1 MNIDELKSLRKAN
14 LKELYN
20 KGKISEDVYK
30 NLTLRIDTA
39 DNINQIN
46 SVMSEVVNVPT
57 SNSVKNKKTATADS
71 SSASYL
77 DSDVTSKEYL
87 DSLAETAYKNY
98 AGLMVDPNGPQ
109 AQQYRTDMLNAINAE
124 EAQYNATL
132 NNLELD
138 AYRQIGYQQQE
149 LENQIAENR
158 LKAIKSGTTSAQLA
172 AQQLNNMFAAQ
183 SGAAQIAQQAM
194 SDRLSAAQQYSQ
206 MRNTGLTTGLYDTIN
221 NNRQALATT
230 GAQNYAV
237 MGSYGSY
244 INSQLANIQAN
255 KALYDTLGKDK
266 YTEILNPVK

>member
-20 KGKISEDVYK
+20 RGKISEDVYK

-39 DNINQIN
+39 DNIDQIN
-46 SVMSEVVNVPT
+46 SVMSEVVNVPAA
-57 SNSVKNKKTATADS
+57 NSVKNKKTATADS
-71 SSASYL
+71 PSASYL
-77 DSDVTSKEYL
+77 DNDVTSKEYL

-98 AGLMVDPNGPQ
+98 AGLMVDPNGLQ

-194 SDRLSAAQQYSQ
+194 NDRLSAAQQYSQ

-255 KALYDTLGKDK
+255 KALYDFDPKK
-266 YTEILNPVK
+266 YTEILNPVE

>member
-1 MNIDELKSLRKAN
+1 MAQYYVKLADGTRIELTGKQIKEFESLETPEQRLKYIESIRSAKA
-14 LKELYN
+14 ESTN
-20 KGKISEDVYK
+20 KV
-30 NLTLRIDTA
+30 TA
-39 DNINQIN
+39 AESTNK
-46 SVMSEVVNVPT
+46 VT
-57 SNSVKNKKTATADS
+57 SDS
-71 SSASYL
+71 TIL
-77 DSDVTSKEYL
+77 DSDITSKAYL

-172 AQQLNNMFAAQ
+172 AQQLNSMFAAQ
-183 SGAAQIAQQAM
+183 SGAAQVAQQTM
-194 SDRLSAAQQYSQ
+194 NDRLSAAQQYSQ

-255 KALYDTLGKDK
+255 KALYDKLGKDT
-266 YTEILNPVK
+266 YINLMNPVK